1 MILYVVICFHF
12 TIFVVLE
19 TTEDNHTMH
28 ADRLW
33 FAFILLSLSYWKQ
46 LGRANTIGLTSCD
59 LLSFYYL
66 CRTGNNHPFC
76 GRTRRYVVI
85 CFHFTIF
92 VVLETTITWDKG
104 SAQGLWFAFILLSLS
119 YWKQQK
125 DALELAMIVV
135 ICFHFTIFVVLETTI
150 AKFSLPYARLWFAF
164 ILLSLSYWKQRHKS
178 RLSTYLVVICFHF
191 TIFVVLETTVQDL
204 IRAKD
209 ALWFAFILLSLSY
222 WKQLLLQETFLLY
235 VVICFHFTI
244 FVVLETTEESNLRR
258 HHLVVICFHFTIF
271 VVLETTPWR
280 NCPPP
285 SWLWFAFI
293 LLSLSYWKQLTLV
306 IEGCTIGCDLL
317 SFYYLCRTGNN

>member
-135 ICFHFTIFVVLETTI
+135 ICFHFTIFVVLETT
-150 AKFSLPYARLWFAF
+150 
-164 ILLSLSYWKQRHKS
+164 
-178 RLSTYLVVICFHF
+178 
-191 TIFVVLETTVQDL
+191 
-204 IRAKD
+204 
-209 ALWFAFILLSLSY
+209 
-222 WKQLLLQETFLLY
+222 
-235 VVICFHFTI
+235 
-244 FVVLETTEESNLRR
+244 EESNLRR

-317 SFYYLCRTGNN
+317 SFYYLCRTGNNAPSDIPW